1 MLAAL
6 VIPCGVALLFPQ
18 HRAIAPTTAG
28 RVSSRPVV
36 ALAGGGFGAAKA
48 PAKPK
53 KKGKGKKGAVPAHT
67 EKALRDLNERAEAE
81 ARARGGYAKGK
92 DVKVVNS
99 VEEARAEEERLK
111 AAEEAEAAQRD
122 AHMLLVRAA
131 VEIHAPAIC
140 DGLAEKGYAVIDNFL
155 EPATVAQ
162 LRAEAVGLQSGGDM
176 KTS

>member
-67 EKALRDLNERAEAE
+67 EKALRDLNASLRPGPLRVLG
-81 ARARGGYAKGK
+81 ARAQG
-92 DVKVVNS
+92 V
-99 VEEARAEEERLK
+99 
-111 AAEEAEAAQRD
+111 
-122 AHMLLVRAA
+122 
-131 VEIHAPAIC
+131 APWHLPPFGHWHTTLQLGPLGPPPAFA
-140 DGLAEKGYAVIDNFL
+140 GL
-155 EPATVAQ
+155 
-162 LRAEAVGLQSGGDM
+162 
-176 KTS
+176 